1 MMPPKGRTRPSDPP
15 AAASPAA
22 STANQSA
29 AASSPSHP
37 STSFAL
43 DGDDAPPFLNTTF
56 TTHRASPLYIGSHPL
71 TQERLHVLSQRLRDV
86 LVGDVV
92 RGVEVG
98 LDRGADDA
106 TMRRAGALEVVAM
119 GWVRLEGLMG
129 RHVATGEEGAQDQ
142 ATPARSD
149 AADQSGV
156 SLDTTASGSPGKR
169 RALQISLQYENTE
182 CAALLLPSLREARSD
197 TDAPPARGDMAAAT
211 SVLGMGDARPD
222 ESDPEFLHLPLLLL
236 RMPAPLRAVIID
248 FISRT
253 FDCRIS
259 SLSLGTRS
267 LVGALERWMR
277 DSKVPTK
284 GHFAKD
290 VVLTLGFYG
299 PTVTQYPRQAK
310 EAAKENHAEEEE
322 EDDGSKGPET
332 TVGIKSIDVIIPN
345 QDLRRFAKVGS
356 IYERRQSATLDQV
369 RSKRKEAFEGDV
381 QDTFGHAKRRRLGGD
396 KDEESWT
403 WRQWDAHPKQP
414 AAEAQGTRSQPFT
427 EALAQHVREH
437 LALDMF
443 HPAVRVVKIA
453 CGGFVLSEG
462 RVKIFGAIPDSNG
475 EGALPDSKQRALW
488 AVMDGLLD
496 RAQVKPWY
504 RPLSEGAGVQ
514 IVRRTPSAS
523 TNVETSRLASEM

>member
-1 MMPPKGRTRPSDPP
+1 MPPKKRKRPSGSQSAPSP
-15 AAASPAA
+15 SPAA
-22 STANQSA
+22 SNANQSA
-29 AASSPSHP
+29 AASSPSRP
-37 STSFAL
+37 STSLAL
-43 DGDDAPPFLNTTF
+43 GDGADDAPPFLNTTF
-56 TTHRASPLYIGSHPL
+56 TTHRASPLYIGAHPL
-71 TQERLHVLSQRLRDV
+71 TQARLHVLSQRLRDV

-129 RHVATGEEGAQDQ
+129 RYVGGEGEA
-142 ATPARSD
+142 AEETTPASD
-149 AADQSGV
+149 IAADESGV
-156 SLDTTASGSPGKR
+156 SLDSAAGSPGKR
-169 RALQISLQYENTE
+169 RALQIILQYENNE
-182 CAALLLPSLREARSD
+182 CAALFLPPLRARTD
-197 TDAPPARGDMAAAT
+197 TTTTTTAYARPARDDAAT
-211 SVLGMGDARPD
+211 STSVFGVGDARPD

-236 RMPAPLRAVIID
+236 RMPAPLRTVIID

-277 DSKVPTK
+277 DSKLPTK
-284 GHFAKD
+284 GQFGKD

-299 PTVTQYPRQAK
+299 PTVTQYQQQAK
-310 EAAKENHAEEEE
+310 EAAKENHPEEDEEEG
-322 EDDGSKGPET
+322 DGPKVPAT
-332 TVGIKSIDVIIPN
+332 TMGIKSIDVIISN
-345 QDLRRFAKVGS
+345 QDLRRFAKAGNT
-356 IYERRQSATLDQV
+356 YEGRRMATLDQV
-369 RSKRKEAFEGDV
+369 RSKRKDDAEGDI

-396 KDEESWT
+396 KEEESWT
-403 WRQWDAHPKQP
+403 WRYWDSLPSHPTAK
-414 AAEAQGTRSQPFT
+414 AEGARPQPFT

-443 HPAVRVVKIA
+443 HPAVRVTKIA

-462 RVKIFGAIPDSNG
+462 RVKIFGAIPDSSG
-475 EGALPDSKQRALW
+475 ESALPDTKQRALW
-488 AVMDGLLD
+488 AVVDGLLD
-496 RAQVKPWY
+496 RAQVKPWN

-514 IVRRTPSAS
+514 IMMRDV
-523 TNVETSRLASEM
+523 V